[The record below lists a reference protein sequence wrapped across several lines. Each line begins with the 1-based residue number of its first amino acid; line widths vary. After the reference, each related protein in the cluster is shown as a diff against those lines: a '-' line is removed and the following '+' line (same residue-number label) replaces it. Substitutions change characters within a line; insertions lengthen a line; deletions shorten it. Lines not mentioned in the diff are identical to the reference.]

1 MRVRVKVRV
10 RVWVR
15 LGARVRVRTVA
26 RLALGVGGRLAA
38 GLEELRDHQHPG
50 EDLGHVDSGLEDV
63 SMG

>member
-1 MRVRVKVRV
+1 M
-10 RVWVR
+10 R
-15 LGARVRVRTVA
+15 LGARVRVRTVG

-50 EDLGHVDSGLEDV
+50 EDLGHVDLGHVDLGLEDV

>member
-1 MRVRVKVRV
+1 M
-10 RVWVR
+10 R